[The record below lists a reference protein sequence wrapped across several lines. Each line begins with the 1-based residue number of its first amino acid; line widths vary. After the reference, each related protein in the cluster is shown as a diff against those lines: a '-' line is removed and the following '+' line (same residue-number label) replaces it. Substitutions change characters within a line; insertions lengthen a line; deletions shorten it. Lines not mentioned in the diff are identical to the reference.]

1 MIQTI
6 LHIGTSFRL
15 VMRRT
20 ARGRRTGE
28 RRYLVQCTA
37 NHAIPRSRR
46 VSAQDA
52 AYLQTC
58 GHSFDAACVMDFGV
72 GIYAAKS

>member
-6 LHIGTSFRL
+6 LKEGKSFRL

-37 NHAIPRSRR
+37 DHASPRGRR
-46 VSAQDA
+46 VSAQDVT
-52 AYLQTC
+52 YLLSC
-58 GHSFDAACVMDFGV
+58 GQSFDAACVIEYGV
-72 GIYAAKS
+72 GIWAA

>member
-1 MIQTI
+1 MVQTI
-6 LHIGTSFRL
+6 LHTGTSFRL

-20 ARGRRTGE
+20 ARGRRAGE

-37 NHAIPRSRR
+37 DHALPRGRR

-52 AYLQTC
+52 TYLQSC
-58 GHSFDAACVMDFGV
+58 GPSFDAACVMDYGV
-72 GIYAAKS
+72 GIWAA

>member
-1 MIQTI
+1 MVQTI
-6 LHIGTSFRL
+6 LKTGKSFRL

-37 NHAIPRSRR
+37 NHASRAAGA
-46 VSAQDA
+46 SAPGTRPTSGPA
-52 AYLQTC
+52 AD
-58 GHSFDAACVMDFGV
+58 SFDAACVMDFGV
-72 GIYAAKS
+72 GIYAA

>member
-1 MIQTI
+1 MVQTI
-6 LHIGTSFRL
+6 LHTGTSFRL

-37 NHAIPRSRR
+37 NHALPRSRR
-46 VSAQDA
+46 VSAQDVT
-52 AYLQTC
+52 YLLSC
-58 GHSFDAACVMDFGV
+58 GQSFDAACVIDYGV
-72 GIYAAKS
+72 GIWAA

>member
-1 MIQTI
+1 MVQTI
-6 LHIGTSFRL
+6 LKTGNSFRL

-37 NHAIPRSRR
+37 DHASPRGRR
-46 VSAQDA
+46 VSAQDVT
-52 AYLQTC
+52 YLLSC
-58 GHSFDAACVMDFGV
+58 GQSFDAACVMDYGV
-72 GIYAAKS
+72 GIWAA

>member
-1 MIQTI
+1 MVQTI
-6 LHIGTSFRL
+6 LHTGTSFRL

-37 NHAIPRSRR
+37 NHATPRGRR

-52 AYLQTC
+52 DYLQTC
-58 GHSFDAACVMDFGV
+58 GQSFDAACVMDFGV
-72 GIYAAKS
+72 GVFAG

>member
-1 MIQTI
+1 MVQTI
-6 LHIGTSFRL
+6 LHTGKYFRL

-28 RRYLVQCTA
+28 RRHLVQCTA
-37 NHAIPRSRR
+37 NHAMPRSRR
-46 VSAQDA
+46 ISAQDA

-58 GHSFDAACVMDFGV
+58 GHSFDAACVMDYGV
-72 GIYAAKS
+72 GIWAA

>member
-1 MIQTI
+1 MVQTI
-6 LHIGTSFRL
+6 LKTGKSFRL

-52 AYLQTC
+52 ACLQIC
-58 GHSFDAACVMDFGV
+58 GHSFDAACVMDY
-72 GIYAAKS
+72 GIGIWAA

>member
-6 LHIGTSFRL
+6 LHTGRSFRL

-20 ARGRRTGE
+20 ARGRRNGE

-46 VSAQDA
+46 ISAQDA

-72 GIYAAKS
+72 GIYAA

>member
-1 MIQTI
+1 MTQTI
-6 LHIGTSFRL
+6 LKTGKSFRL

-37 NHAIPRSRR
+37 NHAMPRSLRI
-46 VSAQDA
+46 SARDA
-52 AYLQTC
+52 AYLRSC
-58 GHSFDAACVMDFGV
+58 GDSFDAAYVIDFGV
-72 GIYAAKS
+72 GIYAA